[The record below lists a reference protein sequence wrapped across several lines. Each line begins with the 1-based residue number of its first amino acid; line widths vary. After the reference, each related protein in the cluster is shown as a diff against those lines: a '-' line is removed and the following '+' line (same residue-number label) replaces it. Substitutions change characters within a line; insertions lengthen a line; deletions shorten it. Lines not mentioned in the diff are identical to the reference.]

1 MKAVALFLKLVPY
14 WAPVLFL
21 ASCIRP
27 NNEAFEAP
35 PDLAQV
41 KTDFTDTF
49 SVGLETYRLDSI
61 RTGGIE
67 YLMAG
72 KYEDDILGLV
82 SCESY
87 FQFLP
92 PSYPLAYPAGIIES
106 SIEASVSLRFDYTYG
121 LVPETLDTYSLH
133 RLSENLSGD
142 KTWYSETA
150 GPAYE
155 NQPLMVTDSALRD
168 KRILTIKANALGREI
183 MEKLKNRGSFQ
194 NDVQFLSE
202 FRGFAL
208 KSKNTYGYVAR
219 FDLRDSAGFPPGFL
233 QIRYKRQVDGAE
245 KQENIIF
252 RTNNSTVQYYR
263 IKPDYTG
270 KDWAGIPSGGG
281 LKVQN
286 GSSGYAALQAGTS
299 LAIKLRIPGIL
310 SWAASQKKK
319 LKIFK
324 AVLEIEPEAPT
335 TGFNLLPPPATL
347 RISSRSDYH
356 NPQGG
361 TINQIVFN
369 DDRIFSLQQ
378 ANQSLTQALS
388 QPSAQLFSYNA
399 TTRKYTCTIT
409 RHIQEITD
417 GRQSSTNLNLFAGDL
432 VSTVNRMLLKP
443 EKVKLKVFYYS
454 F

>member
-1 MKAVALFLKLVPY
+1 LKALISFLKLVPF

-21 ASCIRP
+21 ASCISP

-41 KTDFTDTF
+41 KTDFIDTF
-49 SVGLETYRLDSI
+49 SIGLETYRLDSI

-72 KYEDDILGLV
+72 KYEDGILGPV

-87 FQFLP
+87 LQFLP
-92 PSYPLAYPAGIIES
+92 PSYPIAYPDGIIES

-121 LVPETLDTYSLH
+121 LVPETLDTYALH
-133 RLSENLSGD
+133 RLTENLSGD
-142 KTWYSETA
+142 KTWYSESA

-155 NQPLMVTDSALRD
+155 IQPLMVTDSALRD

-183 MEKLKNRGSFQ
+183 MNKLKTKGSYQ
-194 NDVQFLSE
+194 NDVQFLSD
-202 FRGFAL
+202 FKGFAL

-219 FDLRDSAGFPPGFL
+219 FDLRDSSGFPPGFL
-233 QIRYKRQVDGAE
+233 QIRYKRLVDGAE
-245 KQENIIF
+245 KQENILF
-252 RTNNSTVQYYR
+252 RTNNTTVQYYR

-270 KDWAGIPSGGG
+270 KAWAGIPPGGG
-281 LKVQN
+281 LKAQN
-286 GSSGYAALQAGTS
+286 GEYAALQAGTS

-319 LKIFK
+319 LKVFK
-324 AVLEIEPEAPT
+324 AVLEIEPEAPQ
-335 TGFNLLPPPATL
+335 TGFNLLPPPATI

-356 NPQGG
+356 NPQGSS
-361 TINQIVFN
+361 INQIVFN

-378 ANQSLTQALS
+378 ANQSLAQALS
-388 QPSAQLFSYNA
+388 QPSAQLFGYNA
-399 TTRKYTCTIT
+399 TTRKYACTIT

-417 GRQSSTNLNLFAGDL
+417 GKQSSTELNLFAGDL

-443 EKVKLKVFYYS
+443 EKVKLKIFYYS